1 MIMKR
6 ALTILSVSILA
17 AAWLCGCG
25 KIRKTE
31 SRDAD
36 VLYHACYSE
45 PYVTLDPSAEQS
57 NGIRILYNVYETLTH
72 YDDKTGEVIPKL
84 AVEWSSNADATEWVF
99 KLRNDVQFHD
109 GEKMNAE
116 AVKKSIDRTIALN
129 KGAAYIWDSVDSIEV
144 TGEYEVTFHLR
155 YGASIPLIASAGYGA
170 YIMSP
175 NAGRRGPSYF

>member
-84 AVEWSSNADATEWVF
+84 AVEWSSIPDATEWVF
-99 KLRNDVQFHD
+99 KPAT
-109 GEKMNAE
+109 M
-116 AVKKSIDRTIALN
+116 SI
-129 KGAAYIWDSVDSIEV
+129 S
-144 TGEYEVTFHLR
+144 
-155 YGASIPLIASAGYGA
+155 
-170 YIMSP
+170 
-175 NAGRRGPSYF
+175 

>member
-1 MIMKR
+1 MGMKGN
-6 ALTILSVSILA
+6 ADDYEKGIDHSVSINSGRGLA
-17 AAWLCGCG
+17 LRMR

-109 GEKMNAE
+109 GEK
-116 AVKKSIDRTIALN
+116 
-129 KGAAYIWDSVDSIEV
+129 
-144 TGEYEVTFHLR
+144 
-155 YGASIPLIASAGYGA
+155 
-170 YIMSP
+170 
-175 NAGRRGPSYF
+175 